1 MLKPFVAL
9 ALLAPTASALAG
21 ECEANFRKS
30 GNPLVM
36 TTYSSA
42 VTVPNLATRDALAQ
56 MRGILVAEK
65 MDVMAEDAE
74 GGTLLVEQRQS
85 GSARPI
91 PTTINVSEVASG
103 TRIEMAVKMERGV
116 FSKVEQ
122 RQSAKTR
129 PIPTTI
135 NVSEVASG
143 TRVEMSVKLER
154 GVFSKVEQIQPYM
167 CGLLA
172 GVKGGKAGVA
182 AAKRGA
188 GASNN
193 EATGNQDVYLFSRM
207 IAREAHKNAI
217 AVNARHKGRKYTL
230 TGRIETLMEDG
241 EDYKVRLR
249 GKVDLPRAHRHPDG
263 RWRRLQPDLRHS
275 RSRRHR
281 AAFAA
286 VRCAVQGQRVLPVP
300 AKPAHQ
306 RAGHAGRPEGDLDR
320 HGDGIRQVPPGDLA
334 GELRQGEMTPGAA
347 IKQPCAGDR

>member
-122 RQSAKTR
+122 
-129 PIPTTI
+129 
-135 NVSEVASG
+135 
-143 TRVEMSVKLER
+143 
-154 GVFSKVEQIQPYM
+154 IQPYM
-167 CGLLA
+167 CGLFA
-172 GVKGGKAGVA
+172 RVKGGKEGVA
-182 AAKRGA
+182 AARKGA
-188 GASNN
+188 GATNT
-193 EATGNQDVYLFSRM
+193 EATGNQDVFLFSRM
-207 IAREAHKNAI
+207 IAREADKNAI
-217 AVNARHKGRKYTL
+217 AVNARHKGRRYTL
-230 TGRIETLMEDG
+230 TGRIDTLMEDG
-241 EDYKVRLR
+241 EDYNLVF
-249 GKVDLPRAHRHPDG
+249 DI
-263 RWRRLQPDLRHS
+263 
-275 RSRRHR
+275 
-281 AAFAA
+281 
-286 VRCAVQGQRVLPVP
+286 
-300 AKPAHQ
+300 
-306 RAGHAGRPEGDLDR
+306 PE
-320 HGDGIRQVPPGDLA
+320 IS
-334 GELRQGEMTPGAA
+334 EMA
-347 IKQPCAGDR
+347 IKPLPFDAQFRVGVSCLFKPNQLATVLAMREGQKVTLTGTVYKYDSFRKVIWLENCTKAK